1 MKEAWLSGLPIFC
14 YVTYTPDKLS
24 ARLTPAPGRNET
36 LQEIHVKNTF
46 ESLNKSFMTH
56 FSSGW
61 ISHLLPVTKWLLL
74 KVFKEKKFIKKKQ
87 VCVPGSIYSWL
98 MAPWQP
104 SGQPAREVSLRA
116 RPVISTTWSEALS
129 LKGPGTK
136 VQISNQLWYCGATD
150 QPLKIRLSSAV
161 RKESEKLP
169 AAMGDRSPFET
180 DMLTLTRY
188 VMEKGRQAKGT
199 GELTQLLNSMLTAI
213 KAISSAVRKAGL
225 ANLWVRSP
233 TTRCDPGP
241 VGVGRA
247 AGVWAGNWVKSI
259 NPHTLQGNGLPSFC
273 QVWFD
278 KEAFDLSQ
286 ERHKILG
293 DMLWRKKASF
303 FQSLCILMTSSGAC
317 SMKTY
322 PQLNLKSVSCLVMSN
337 SLQPHG
343 L

>member
-1 MKEAWLSGLPIFC
+1 MWPIPQISCLS
-14 YVTYTPDKLS
+14 V
-24 ARLTPAPGRNET
+24 
-36 LQEIHVKNTF
+36 
-46 ESLNKSFMTH
+46 
-56 FSSGW
+56 W
-61 ISHLLPVTKWLLL
+61 LLPQEGMKPCRKYTWRILLSLWIRVLWIIFLVAGFLISYLLPNDCFLGSL
-74 KVFKEKKFIKKKQ
+74 KKKKQ

-136 VQISNQLWYCGATD
+136 VQISNQLWHCRATD
-150 QPLKIRLSSAV
+150 QLLEIRLSSAV

-259 NPHTLQGNGLPSFC
+259 NLHTLQGNGLLPLS
-273 QVWFD
+273 
-278 KEAFDLSQ
+278 AFLP
-286 ERHKILG
+286 G
-293 DMLWRKKASF
+293 VLW
-303 FQSLCILMTSSGAC
+303 
-317 SMKTY
+317 
-322 PQLNLKSVSCLVMSN
+322 
-337 SLQPHG
+337 
-343 L
+343 